1 MRRSIAGAIVAAAV
15 AALAAGSPVAA
26 QGRPGEMGGMGGGMG
41 GRRMGGDPAQRFT
54 RMASLDPVLKGIT
67 LDDAQKD
74 SVKGIEHAYQPRFSE
89 LGKSMRDMFQSGE
102 RPDPGQMAQVRQS
115 ADSLRA
121 EEWGAARQLLTA
133 DEQTTFDRNVA
144 AVKAQEAQR
153 MERMRARRGD
163 MGNP

>member
-1 MRRSIAGAIVAAAV
+1 MRRSIVGAIVAAAV

-26 QGRPGEMGGMGGGMG
+26 QGRPGGMGGMG

-54 RMASLDPVLKGIT
+54 RMASLDPVLKDIT

-74 SVKGIEHAYQPRFSE
+74 SVKGIERAYQPRFGE
-89 LGKSMRDMFQSGE
+89 LGKSMRDLFQSGE

-153 MERMRARRGD
+153 MERMRERRGD

>member
-1 MRRSIAGAIVAAAV
+1 MRRSIVGAIVAAAV

-26 QGRPGEMGGMGGGMG
+26 QGRPGGMGGMG

-54 RMASLDPVLKGIT
+54 RMASLDPVLKDIT

-153 MERMRARRGD
+153 MERMRERRGD